1 MDIRSR
7 SNETNVA
14 AAHLHAAGL
23 GAGCARQV
31 ASRAQPFLYIVAAL
45 GLLLF
50 TAYAAYLLIN
60 REIQRQTLPSK
71 LQLGW
76 FYAEGSCG
84 AFPGFQRSY
93 AFGLSQDTVSAIE
106 AQGIAYFADIER
118 EGHRAERPLFSGEW
132 KPTPLP
138 SSFFKDGSASSLHC
152 GRSGSWLWPRG
163 IEQALRSSGS
173 FYKHSGTQA
182 LFVIPPLGLVVASP

>member
-1 MDIRSR
+1 MRSR
-7 SNETNVA
+7 PDQNDVA
-14 AAHLHAAGL
+14 AYLHTEAL
-23 GAGCARQV
+23 GTDRDQER
-31 ASRAQPFLYIVAAL
+31 ASAAQPVLYIVAAFA
-45 GLLLF
+45 LLLL

-93 AFGLSQDTVSAIE
+93 AFGLAQTTVSAIE

-138 SSFFKDGSASSLHC
+138 SSFFKDGSAFSLRC

-182 LFVIPPLGLVVASP
+182 LFVIPPLGLVVGSP